1 MEYLHKKDE
10 SQRTCLSLRMLRE
23 TITGIPYCVAA
34 TIAVGQLKYIPISG
48 ETLADS
54 KNSYEICYIV
64 AQNHS
69 NGSQPAAAANSATC
83 LFIIQVL
90 RVQPAEIW
98 TAKLEFI
105 SIQNLYI
112 ESYLLK

>member
-1 MEYLHKKDE
+1 MEYLHKKGRVAENVFSPQDAKRAYNWMPVLCGCHNCC
-10 SQRTCLSLRMLRE
+10 RTTE
-23 TITGIPYCVAA
+23 
-34 TIAVGQLKYIPISG
+34 YIPISG
-48 ETLADS
+48 EILADS

-64 AQNHS
+64 AHNHS

-90 RVQPAEIW
+90 QVQPAEIW